1 MVPLLFMESWWYEF
15 EFGREELIFV
25 SISAAADLDGR
36 GLRVLMGT
44 VLLTWDEAR
53 GFNMGIWKDNES
65 NSWSS

>member
-15 EFGREELIFV
+15 EFGREELFFV
-25 SISAAADLDGR
+25 SNTSAAADLDGR

-44 VLLTWDEAR
+44 ALRTTWDEAR

-65 NSWSS
+65 KS

>member
-44 VLLTWDEAR
+44 ALLTWDEAR
-53 GFNMGIWKDNES
+53 GFNMGIWKDKET